1 MDIDIDITTCIRNQH
16 TQDIAIN
23 LTQQWKK
30 QCLSG
35 SRKNEN
41 HIHTKRKVVQRK
53 IKI

>member
-30 QCLSG
+30 ECQAAVERMKTIFTQKEKWFKG
-35 SRKNEN
+35 K
-41 HIHTKRKVVQRK
+41 
-53 IKI
+53 